1 MFFILYRVFFFE
13 KEEGI
18 SKKKPH
24 FWGNGGFFLESPYLR
39 GDEDKS
45 KKERV

>member
-24 FWGNGGFFLESPYLR
+24 FWGNRGFFLESPYLR
-39 GDEDKS
+39 GDEDTS